1 MKKTFT
7 SLLLA
12 LLLCAICAGASADK
26 SPLNP
31 VLGKWSSSDR
41 MKKVELDITNID
53 SADGNK
59 YGVDGDWIYGASVSL
74 YSSPDGTMMALFEK
88 DPGMPMTSLKYVYQ
102 VYLSNNNS
110 TMLWVSDP
118 SQNSEGELVILS
130 FSKE

>member
-12 LLLCAICAGASADK
+12 LLLCAFCTGASADK
-26 SPLNP
+26 SPLKT

-41 MKKVELDITNID
+41 VKKVELDITNID
-53 SADGNK
+53 TTDGNK
-59 YGVDGDWIYGASVSL
+59 YGVDGEWIYSASLSF
-74 YSSPDGTMMALFEK
+74 YSSPDGSMMALFER
-88 DPGMPMTSLKYVYQ
+88 DPGIPMTSLKYVYQ

-110 TMLWVSDP
+110 TMLWVSEP
-118 SQNSEGELVILS
+118 SQNSKGELVILS